1 MNSDFYRNYIQIV
14 ELGTL
19 SAAANHLHI
28 AQSALSSQI
37 RQFEELYGAEM
48 FVRNARHMKLTDAGR
63 ILYEKAKSIVSIE
76 DAARAEIADCVG
88 GVKGTVRIGMTIAYP
103 DANIINMLM
112 EFQRNNPEVCYEFY
126 EETSNEIM
134 EMVRTN
140 AVEIGIIRISG
151 QLPPYLEE
159 QMKFK
164 QELCVYCCYNNAWI
178 SPFDKEVKISSLHEV
193 PLLIPRG
200 EEKCLRDIFQRE
212 NVQPHIKNISTSR
225 VNPIIWA
232 DAGMGVAIIYNGSTE
247 TVNDAK
253 SFYRPLCSD
262 NNEILEKLKSFRAFV
277 TAKKHALS
285 PVSRKLI
292 EFSKT
297 YFSE

>member
-1 MNSDFYRNYIQIV
+1 M
-14 ELGTL
+14 
-19 SAAANHLHI
+19 
-28 AQSALSSQI
+28 
-37 RQFEELYGAEM
+37 
-48 FVRNARHMKLTDAGR
+48 
-63 ILYEKAKSIVSIE
+63 
-76 DAARAEIADCVG
+76 
-88 GVKGTVRIGMTIAYP
+88 
-103 DANIINMLM
+103 
-112 EFQRNNPEVCYEFY
+112 
-126 EETSNEIM
+126 
-134 EMVRTN
+134 
-140 AVEIGIIRISG
+140 
-151 QLPPYLEE
+151 
-159 QMKFK
+159 
-164 QELCVYCCYNNAWI
+164 
-178 SPFDKEVKISSLHEV
+178 
-193 PLLIPRG
+193 
-200 EEKCLRDIFQRE
+200 RDIFQRE